1 MNKLLVRSISGIIYA
16 GLIIGAICAGKIWF
30 LALMILFAVLAVTE
44 FEKILD
50 NGARGWAEKTWR
62 ALDVITAASIISVA
76 APWELPSWLFI
87 AVLIICGCY
96 TLLRFTL
103 ALYDKSAAAFQKTAW
118 SVLAQLYIALPLAL
132 CFSVYS
138 DTNYN
143 WLLILAMFLMIW
155 LNDTGA
161 FLVGSSIG
169 RHRLFERLSPK
180 KSWEGFFGGL
190 CFCIAAGIGCY
201 FILPEKIGFGLWGW
215 TGYGV
220 MVCLLSTW
228 GDLFESLMK
237 RSNGIKDS
245 GNLIPGHGGILDR
258 IDSLLFVSVGTFI
271 FYMAFN

>member
-1 MNKLLVRSISGIIYA
+1 MKKLLVRTLSGIIYA

-50 NGARGWAEKTWR
+50 SKAGGTAEKIWR
-62 ALDVITAASIISVA
+62 VLDVVTAVSIICVA

-87 AVLIICGCY
+87 FVVALCGCY

-103 ALYDKSAAAFQKTAW
+103 ALYDKSATAFTKVAW
-118 SVLAQLYIALPLAL
+118 SMLAQIYIALPLAL

-143 WLLILAMFLMIW
+143 RLLILAMFVMIW

-169 RHRLFERLSPK
+169 KHRLFERLSPK

-190 CFCIAAGIGCY
+190 VFCIAAGIGCF

-215 TGYGV
+215 LGYSV

-258 IDSLLFVSVGTFI
+258 IDSLLFVSVGTFL
-271 FYMAFN
+271 FYVALN